1 MLTRAL
7 AFALPNAALGE
18 GVAPLDDAALVTR
31 AQRDEAG
38 AFSALYSRH
47 ARYIA
52 GVAYRL
58 MGDDGDI
65 DDVVQE
71 TFLDAADG
79 IHALHDPS
87 AVRPWLVT
95 IAVRRVKRLLARR
108 RRGRFFFWQAA
119 EMAPRV
125 SDPRDRQPVDD
136 LYEALDQLPVD
147 LRVPWVLARIEQ
159 VTLPEVARMCEVSLA
174 TIKRRL
180 VDADARIERRCAP

>member
-1 MLTRAL
+1 MLTRVL
-7 AFALPNAALGE
+7 ALPHAARIAA
-18 GVAPLDDAALVTR
+18 GVLVDDATLVAR
-31 AQRDEAG
+31 AQHDEAD
-38 AFSALYSRH
+38 AFSALYARH

-79 IHALHDPS
+79 IHALEDPG
-87 AVRPWLVT
+87 AVRAWLVT

-108 RRGRFFFWQAA
+108 RRRRFFFWQAA
-119 EMAPRV
+119 EMAPRA
-125 SDPRDRQPVDD
+125 SDPRVRQPVDE
-136 LYEALDQLPVD
+136 LYEALDQLPID
-147 LRVPWVLARIEQ
+147 LRVPWVLSRIEQ

-180 VDADARIERRCAP
+180 ADADARVERRCAP